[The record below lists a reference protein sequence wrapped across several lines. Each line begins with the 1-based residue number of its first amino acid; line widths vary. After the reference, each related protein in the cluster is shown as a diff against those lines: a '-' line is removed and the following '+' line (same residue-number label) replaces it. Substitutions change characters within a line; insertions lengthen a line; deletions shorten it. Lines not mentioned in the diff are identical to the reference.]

1 MKKVRR
7 LKILSLSLVLALTL
21 FTLLGCGG
29 STGGE
34 EDGGATEENAQ
45 EEKSFQVAMVMTGPI
60 NDAGWC
66 ESAYKGLMAAKD
78 QFKVETAYSE
88 NVAQPDIDA
97 VIRDYA
103 DKGYDLIIC
112 HGFEFSDPVK
122 AISPEYP
129 DSIFAVV
136 NGDSYQEPNMVSMR
150 FNTPQTGFIAG
161 TVAALISETNVVGM
175 IGGTK
180 MPHIQDALKGFE
192 EGAKYVKPDIKVLT
206 GYTES
211 MDDLAKGKEMAMAMI
226 EQGAD
231 VTCANANQAA
241 LGVIDAAK
249 SQGIKHIGYISDQ
262 YEVAPDTI
270 FVSVIQSVE
279 DMIVSIVG
287 KAVNGEAK
295 PALYLMGVNDGAIRL
310 SDFHGN
316 DSKLPE
322 GAMDKINEVIEA
334 IKDGSLKEKGILP
347 RSIFEQ

>member
-1 MKKVRR
+1 
-7 LKILSLSLVLALTL
+7 LVLTI
-21 FTLLGCGG
+21 FTLIGCGG
-29 STGGE
+29 NTGE
-34 EDGGATEENAQ
+34 EENEGTTAENSSPAENTQ
-45 EEKSFQVAMVMTGPI
+45 KEKDFEVAMVMTGPI

-66 ESAYKGLMAAKD
+66 ESAYKGLMTAKD
-78 QFKVETAYSE
+78 KYQVEIAYSE

-129 DSIFAVV
+129 ESIFAVV
-136 NGDSYQEPNMVSMR
+136 NGDSYQDPNMVSMR

-180 MPHIQDALKGFE
+180 MPHIQDALLGFE
-192 EGAKYVKPDIKVLT
+192 AGAKYVNPDIKVLT
-206 GYTES
+206 GFTES

-249 SQGIKHIGYISDQ
+249 SQGIKHLGYISDQ
-262 YEVAPDTI
+262 YEVEPDTI

-279 DMIVSIVG
+279 DMIVSIVD

-295 PALYLMGVNDGAIRL
+295 AALYLMGVNDGAVRL

-316 DSKLPE
+316 ESKLPE
-322 GAMDKINEVIEA
+322 GAMDKINEAIEA

-347 RSIFEQ
+347 KSVFEQ